1 VIIIIIIIIIMSTT
15 MASIVGA
22 AFAQSSTSNVTT
34 AAAAA
39 SASAS
44 SSQQAGAAVTSSGLV
59 NGDNPLHHALL
70 LLIIQIGVIIFLSR
84 FVTFLLRPLKQ
95 PRVVAEIVAG
105 ILLGPTAFGLIPAF
119 TQNIFPQSSLGI
131 LETLA
136 NVGLIF
142 FLFLVGLELDI
153 HKLRK

>member
-1 VIIIIIIIIIMSTT
+1 VIIIIITTSTT
-15 MASIVGA
+15 MATIGGA
-22 AFAQSSTSNVTT
+22 AFAQSGISDVTTAT
-34 AAAAA
+34 AAAA
-39 SASAS
+39 S
-44 SSQQAGAAVTSSGLV
+44 SSSPQQAGADVTSSGLV

>member
-1 VIIIIIIIIIMSTT
+1 VIIIIITTSTT
-15 MASIVGA
+15 MATIGGA
-22 AFAQSSTSNVTT
+22 AFAQSGISNVTT
-34 AAAAA
+34 ATAAAA
-39 SASAS
+39 SS
-44 SSQQAGAAVTSSGLV
+44 SSPQQAGADVTSSGLV

>member
-1 VIIIIIIIIIMSTT
+1 MY
-15 MASIVGA
+15 
-22 AFAQSSTSNVTT
+22 
-34 AAAAA
+34 
-39 SASAS
+39 
-44 SSQQAGAAVTSSGLV
+44 
-59 NGDNPLHHALL
+59 LL
-70 LLIIQIGVIIFLSR
+70 LL
-84 FVTFLLRPLKQ
+84 LLLLWC
-95 PRVVAEIVAG
+95 AEIVAG

>member
-1 VIIIIIIIIIMSTT
+1 MHWTLIDWMY
-15 MASIVGA
+15 
-22 AFAQSSTSNVTT
+22 
-34 AAAAA
+34 
-39 SASAS
+39 
-44 SSQQAGAAVTSSGLV
+44 
-59 NGDNPLHHALL
+59 LL
-70 LLIIQIGVIIFLSR
+70 LL
-84 FVTFLLRPLKQ
+84 LLLLWC
-95 PRVVAEIVAG
+95 AEIVAG

-119 TQNIFPQSSLGI
+119 TENIFPQSSLGI

>member
-1 VIIIIIIIIIMSTT
+1 

-22 AFAQSSTSNVTT
+22 AFAQSGTSNVTT

-44 SSQQAGAAVTSSGLV
+44 ASASSSQQAGADVTSSGLV

-95 PRVVAEIVAG
+95 PRVVAG
-105 ILLGPTAFGLIPAF
+105 
-119 TQNIFPQSSLGI
+119 
-131 LETLA
+131 
-136 NVGLIF
+136 
-142 FLFLVGLELDI
+142 
-153 HKLRK
+153 K

>member
-1 VIIIIIIIIIMSTT
+1 VIIIIITTSTT
-15 MASIVGA
+15 MATIGGA
-22 AFAQSSTSNVTT
+22 AFAQSGMSNVTT

-39 SASAS
+39 SS
-44 SSQQAGAAVTSSGLV
+44 SSPQQAGADVTSSGLV